1 MQESN
6 RHHQDIRRNAVFF
19 LTGLLIVVSDQLSK
33 VWIRTNLESGHSL
46 FEVGFFRIVHVS
58 NTGAAFG
65 MLQDQSTLLTVIG
78 LVGVVA
84 LLIFSRISH
93 RSFPFLGTNL
103 GKLTLGLILG
113 GSLGNVTDRIQLG
126 YVTDFIDF
134 NYWPAFN
141 IADSAVTV
149 GVLILAYS
157 LLRESFN
164 GNN

>member
-6 RHHQDIRRNAVFF
+6 RHQDIRRNVVFF

-33 VWIRTNLESGHSL
+33 VWIRTNLESGQSL
-46 FEVGFFRIVHVS
+46 YEVGFFRIVHVS

-65 MLQDQSTLLTVIG
+65 MLQDQSTLLTIIG
-78 LVGVVA
+78 LVGVIA

-93 RSFPFLGTNL
+93 RSFPFLGTYL
-103 GKLTLGLILG
+103 GRLSLGLILG
-113 GSLGNVTDRIQLG
+113 GTLGNVTDRIQLG

-141 IADSAVTV
+141 IADSAITV
-149 GVLILAYS
+149 GVLILAFS
-157 LLRESFN
+157 LLRFS
-164 GNN
+164 